1 MSKFK
6 GELRFSVAVLAIA
19 AMSAPAVATAQ
30 DQGSVAES
38 GEGIG
43 DIVVTAQRREQNL
56 QDVPVAVTAF
66 SGDTMADLGIQSSS
80 DIAGV
85 VPNLEIGLP
94 GGEGNQPLI
103 YIRGVGLA
111 DTNSNNAGP
120 NGVYVD
126 EVYIASPGAQTF
138 QLFDLDRVEVLK
150 GPQGTLYGRN
160 ATGGAINFI
169 TAKPSRD
176 FQAQASLSYGSF
188 DTITGEAAIG
198 GPISDAVRFRIS
210 GTGTHSNGYVHNLL
224 TGRRENGQG
233 SFALR
238 GQLAL
243 DITDNFDALLNVHG
257 GKVDV
262 RSPQYRSLGLLDPD
276 TGFTTPCA
284 PDAIMAN
291 QCGNVFGYV
300 SPEGFYDGNYDR
312 SDRLVVKNWGT
323 SARLNWHFGDITLTS
338 ISAYDWNDKLHR
350 EDTDASPFR
359 LLDIDYGVRSK
370 AFTQELRLSGT
381 GGGVNWVVGGY
392 YLHETLNQNQTG
404 DLFGEVRAALPDGA
418 GDPDGLATGGI
429 PVLFSRTLNR
439 QTTNAASIFGQAEIE
454 LTPALRATIGGRY
467 NYERKR
473 FLAEARLEENSIIVP
488 DEEGGEGAVTVAP
501 IPGGII
507 PLYAFDNR
515 KSFKNVSFK
524 IGLDYDIAPDVMA
537 YASISTGFKSGGFN
551 GGFLSFDPAEAALQ
565 AQPFD
570 EETLTAYEIGLK
582 STLFDRRL
590 RFNAAA
596 FYYDYKDL
604 QLYTLI
610 NTGAI
615 PLSLLDNAA
624 NATIYGAEFELIAKP
639 ADRFDITLNLG
650 LLDTE
655 VKDFVTATADYSGN
669 RLALSPTVTFSGTAN
684 YEVPVSDKLAIAFQP
699 SASYRSG
706 QYFSADNSPL
716 LKQQGYWLLGGR
728 IALKDE
734 DGRWEAAVFGRNL
747 TRKKYINYAVDL
759 SDFGFIEQFR
769 GEPRMFGV
777 EFRVKY

>member
-1 MSKFK
+1 MLKFRA
-6 GELRFSVAVLAIA
+6 ELRISAVLLSTMTASLPATA
-19 AMSAPAVATAQ
+19 AAQ
-30 DQGSVAES
+30 DQGAAAES

-66 SGDTMADLGIQSSS
+66 SGDAIADLGIQSSS

-126 EVYIASPGAQTF
+126 EVYVSSPGAQTF
-138 QLFDLDRVEVLK
+138 QLFDLERVEVLK

-188 DTITGEAAIG
+188 DTISGEAAVG
-198 GPISDAVRFRIS
+198 GPISDSVRFRLS
-210 GTGTHSNGYVHNLL
+210 GTGAHSSGYIDNLL

-243 DITDNFDALLNVHG
+243 DVADNFDALLSVHG

-262 RSPQYRSLGLLDPD
+262 RSPQYRSLGILDPA

-284 PDAIMAN
+284 EDAILAN

-300 SPEGFYDGNYDR
+300 SPEGFYDGNYNR

-323 SARLNWHFGDITLTS
+323 SARLNWELGGVAITS

-350 EDTDASPFR
+350 EDTDASPASI
-359 LLDIDYGVRSK
+359 LDIDYGVRSK
-370 AFTQELRLSGT
+370 TFTQELRLSGSGSGIT
-381 GGGVNWVVGGY
+381 WVFGGY
-392 YLHETLNQNQTG
+392 YLHETLSQNQTG
-404 DLFGEVRAALPDGA
+404 DLFRELRPLTPDGGA
-418 GDPDGLATGGI
+418 DTGGVTTGGA

-439 QTTNAASIFGQAEIE
+439 QTTDAMAIFGQAEVE
-454 LTPALRATIGGRY
+454 LSPSLRATLGGRY
-467 NYERKR
+467 NFERKR
-473 FLAEARLEENSIIVP
+473 FTAAAQLEDDII
-488 DEEGGEGAVTVAP
+488 DGFP
-501 IPGGII
+501 IPGGIL

-515 KSFKNVSFK
+515 KSFENVSFK
-524 IGLDYDIAPDVMA
+524 IGLDYDITDDVMA
-537 YASISTGFKSGGFN
+537 YASVSTGFKSGGFN
-551 GGFLSFDPAEAALQ
+551 GGFLSFDPAEAAVQ
-565 AQPFD
+565 AQPFE
-570 EETLTAYEIGLK
+570 EETLTAYEVGLK

-615 PLSLLDNAA
+615 PLTLLDNAA
-624 NATIYGAEFELIAKP
+624 NATIYGAEFEMIAKP

-655 VKDFVTATADYSGN
+655 IKDFTSAGTDFSGN
-669 RLALSPTVTFSGTAN
+669 RLALSPTVTFSGIAN
-684 YEVPVSDKLAIAFQP
+684 YEIPLSAGLAFAIQP
-699 SASYRSG
+699 SVSYRSR

-716 LKQQGYWLLGGR
+716 LEQKGYWLVGGR

-734 DGRWEAAVFGRNL
+734 DGRWEVAVFARNL

-769 GEPRMFGV
+769 GEPRMFGI
-777 EFRVKY
+777 EARVKY

>member
-1 MSKFK
+1 MPKIK
-6 GELRFSVAVLAIA
+6 KELRFSAAVLSIA
-19 AMSAPAVATAQ
+19 AMSAPAIAAAQ
-30 DQGSVAES
+30 DQGAVAEPD
-38 GEGIG
+38 EGIS
-43 DIVVTAQRREQNL
+43 DIIVTAQRREQNL

-66 SGDTMADLGIQSSS
+66 SGDTMANLGIQSSS

-94 GGEGNQPLI
+94 AGEGNQPLI

-126 EVYIASPGAQTF
+126 EVYISSPGAQTF

-169 TAKPSRD
+169 TAKPSKD

-198 GPISDAVRFRIS
+198 GPISDAARFRIS

-243 DITDNFDALLNVHG
+243 DVTDNFDALLNVHG

-323 SARLNWHFGDITLTS
+323 SARLNWDLGGVTLTS

-359 LLDIDYGVRSK
+359 ILDIDYGVRSK

-392 YLHETLNQNQTG
+392 YLHEKLNQNQTG

-418 GDPDGLATGGI
+418 GDPDGVATGGV

-439 QTTNAASIFGQAEIE
+439 QTTDAASIFGQAEIE

-473 FLAEARLEENSIIVP
+473 FQAGLQLEENNILALDDNDNV
-488 DEEGGEGAVTVAP
+488 VVVP

-507 PLYAFDNR
+507 PVYAFDNR
-515 KSFKNVSFK
+515 KTFKNVSFK

-551 GGFLSFDPAEAALQ
+551 GGFLSFDPTEAARQ
-565 AQPFD
+565 AQPFE
-570 EETLTAYEIGLK
+570 EETLTAYEVGLK

-624 NATIYGAEFELIAKP
+624 NATIYGAEFEVIAKP
-639 ADRFDITLNLG
+639 AERFDITLNLG

-655 VKDFVTATADYSGN
+655 VKDFITATADYSGN

-684 YEVPVSDKLAIAFQP
+684 YEVPVSDKLAVAFQP

-706 QYFSADNSPL
+706 QYFSADNNPL
-716 LKQQGYWLLGGR
+716 LKQKGYWLLGGR

>member
-6 GELRFSVAVLAIA
+6 GELRFSAAVLALA
-19 AMSAPAVATAQ
+19 ALSAPAVATAQ
-30 DQGSVAES
+30 DQGNGAES

-66 SGDTMADLGIQSSS
+66 SGDTMAELGIQSSS

-243 DITDNFDALLNVHG
+243 DITDNFDALLGVHG

-473 FLAEARLEENSIIVP
+473 FQAALQLEENEILALDDDDNV
-488 DEEGGEGAVTVAP
+488 VVVP
-501 IPGGII
+501 IPGGVI
-507 PLYAFDNR
+507 PVYAFDNR
-515 KSFKNVSFK
+515 KSFRNVSFK

-551 GGFLSFDPAEAALQ
+551 GGFLSFDPAEAAVQ

-582 STLFDRRL
+582 STMFDRRL

-684 YEVPVSDKLAIAFQP
+684 YEVPVSAGLALAFQP

-706 QYFSADNSPL
+706 QYFSADNNPL
-716 LKQQGYWLLGGR
+716 LKQKGYWLLGGR